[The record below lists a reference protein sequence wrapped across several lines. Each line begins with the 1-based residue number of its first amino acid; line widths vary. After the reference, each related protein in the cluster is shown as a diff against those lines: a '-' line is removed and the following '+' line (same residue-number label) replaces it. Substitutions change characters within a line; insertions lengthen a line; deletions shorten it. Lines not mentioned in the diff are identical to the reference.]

1 MGATRRRLLVGA
13 AMLPLPFVARA
24 QRPSSITVAA
34 LGGAFQSVFQTALID
49 PFRRVRPNI
58 AVYYY
63 AVSNPAQILGL
74 LRQRFEPAQF
84 DVLLLNPRTARLAT
98 KERLVEPL
106 RPEIT
111 ADLIPAARL
120 DGVAGAVAMIDCL
133 GLPHVPEV
141 ARPDMSSWRIL
152 WDSSV
157 VSRLALPA
165 APDPIGLGLT
175 LIAAELFGNGRDRAA
190 IPGGIT
196 ALTHL
201 TPRIVTWNPKP
212 DVYDFLIDRLALFGV
227 AWNGIGQVRARRNPT
242 GLRMALPRDA
252 PVRDLYT
259 VHQTRTSARPEAAQ
273 AFIAYLLGPEAQS
286 RIAESLFMTP
296 VHPGA
301 RITPDTAARLLPL
314 EAPDQPIIGIDSPE
328 IEALKAPI
336 VDGWH
341 SKVMRKQ

>member
-1 MGATRRRLLVGA
+1 MGPTRRRLLTGTA
-13 AMLPLPFVARA
+13 ALPLPFVACA

-49 PFRRVRPNI
+49 PFRRLRPDI

-74 LRQRFEPAQF
+74 LRQRIEPAQF
-84 DVLLLNPRTARLAT
+84 DVILLNPRTARLAT
-98 KERLVEPL
+98 SERLLEPL
-106 RPEIT
+106 RPELT

-120 DGVAGAVAMIDCL
+120 DGVAGAVAMVDSL
-133 GLPHVPEV
+133 GLPHVPE
-141 ARPDMSSWRIL
+141 AGRPDMSSWRVL
-152 WDSSV
+152 WDGNF
-157 VSRLALPA
+157 VSRIALPA
-165 APDPIGLGLT
+165 APDPIGIGLT

-212 DVYDFLIDRLALFGV
+212 DVYDYLIDRLALFGV
-227 AWNGIGQVRARRNPT
+227 AWNGIGQVRAQRNPG
-242 GLRMALPRDA
+242 GLRMALPRDV

-259 VHQTRTSARPEAAQ
+259 IHQTRTSARPETAQ
-273 AFIAYLLGPEAQS
+273 AFIAYMLGPQAQA

-296 VHPGA
+296 VHMGVRVAPA
-301 RITPDTAARLLPL
+301 TAARLLPL
-314 EAPDQPIIGIDSPE
+314 DAPDQPIIGIDSPE
-328 IEALKAPI
+328 VEALKGPI
-336 VDGWH
+336 VEGWH
-341 SKVMRKQ
+341 SKVMRGR